1 MPNDRH
7 INFKLLRDRVLSEPS
22 AVADGLSSRVRPPA
36 TAGGSDKM
44 YWRSLEELADS
55 PIFEEFVRREF
66 PQQAEEWND
75 PVERRTFL
83 KLMGA
88 SLALAGLSGCVI
100 QPPEK
105 VIPYVK
111 QPEEE
116 TPGKGL
122 WFATAFSL
130 GGIATPLLVRSN
142 EGRPTKVEGN
152 PDHPS
157 NPGGTATD
165 IFSQASILTLYD
177 PDRSQ
182 TPLYRGETRAWNTF
196 VAEIRGLIDRE
207 GDGLKAKR
215 GAGLRFLTETIT
227 SPSLAAQMK
236 QILTD
241 FPEAKWHQYEPVNR
255 DNARAGAIM
264 AFGQDVNTTY
274 DFSKADRIL
283 SLGSDFLSAMP
294 GTLQYARDYAA
305 KRREFATDV
314 SEQFNDKL
322 LDRHKLT
329 RLYVVESTPTITGAN
344 ADHRWALRERE
355 LQALTLLTSISFLD
369 RETRNTLSSLWLQF
383 KDPLV
388 SAGLSEELTR
398 ENDINLPVLTAPT
411 ARERS
416 VWFRHLI
423 QDLYDHRG
431 ASIVIAGNEQPAIVH
446 ALAHSINN
454 KLGNVGKTVF
464 YSDPLE
470 ANSVDQTQSL
480 RELVTDIDAGRV
492 DTLIII
498 GGNPAYNTPVDL
510 RLDFNRLNRVKLRA
524 HLNLYNNE
532 TSEICHW
539 HINAAH
545 YLESWGDARSYDGT
559 VTIVQPLIAP
569 LYEGKTAHEILAL
582 FSDNYDR
589 KPYEIVKEYWRAQ
602 AGARGQGSGAGNTG
616 DRGQVSV
623 AGQNRSATAI
633 PSPTVSASNDFESW
647 WRKCL
652 HNGFVPDSGLP
663 MKTVS
668 LKSDWASSLASAS
681 QPPILNSYEIVFR
694 PDPSIYDGRF
704 ANNGWLQEL
713 PKPLTKITWDNVA
726 LVSPNTAKKLGV
738 ASQNYDEGKH
748 GREAYVDTIKLTHR
762 DKTIPQQ
769 VPVWVMPGQPDDVIT
784 IHLGYGR
791 TRAGRVGS
799 NTIADPDSRLPRGGF
814 NAYDV
819 RFSDQQWQA
828 TGALVTRANERFLIA
843 STQTHFNMEGRDILR
858 ESSLEEYSREKDRL
872 REERKQEQKEL
883 HDLSL
888 YPDVDYKNQGNGY
901 AWGMSIDLNSCVG
914 CNACVLACQSENNIP
929 IVGKEQVARSRE
941 MHWIRIDAYY
951 KGTADKPEGPFFQ
964 PVPCMHCENAPC
976 EPVCPVHATVHSAE
990 GLNDMVYNRC
1000 VGTRYCSNNCP
1011 YKVRRFNF
1019 FLYQDWETPTY
1030 QLMRNPDVSVRSRG
1044 VMEKCTYC
1052 VQRIQAA
1059 KIQSEIEGRTIRDGE
1074 IVTACQSVCPTEAIV
1089 FGNIND
1095 PNSKVSQLKA
1105 LERDYSLLGELNTR
1119 PRTTYLSA
1127 LRNPNPEIKG

>member
-1 MPNDRH
+1 MDNDRH
-7 INFKLLRDRVLSEPS
+7 INFKLLRDRILSEPP
-22 AVADGLSSRVRPPA
+22 AVA
-36 TAGGSDKM
+36 GGPKTGKT

-55 PIFEEFVRREF
+55 PVFEEFVQREF
-66 PQQAEEWND
+66 PQAAEEWND

-130 GGIATPLLVRSN
+130 GGIATPLLARSN
-142 EGRPTKVEGN
+142 EGRPTKLEGN
-152 PDHPS
+152 PDHPNNKYPAFAIPFS
-157 NPGGTATD
+157 YDHPSPDDRPYAATD

-182 TPLYRGETRAWNTF
+182 TPLYRGETRPWSQF
-196 VAEIRGLIDRE
+196 VAEIRGAIDKE
-207 GDGLKAKR
+207 NDGLKAKK

-227 SPSLAAQMK
+227 SPTLAAQMK
-236 QILTD
+236 SILAD

-255 DNARAGAIM
+255 DNARAGAMM
-264 AFGQDVNTTY
+264 AFGQPVNTIY

-283 SLGSDFLSAMP
+283 SLGSDFLAAMP
-294 GTLQYARDYAA
+294 GTLRYARDYAA
-305 KRREFATDV
+305 KRRI
-314 SEQFNDKL
+314 NGDK
-322 LDRHKLT
+322 T
-329 RLYVVESTPTITGAN
+329 EMNRLYVVESTPTTTGAV
-344 ADHRWALRERE
+344 ADHRFSTKPSEMNGVA
-355 LQALTLLTSISFLD
+355 QSVAALTRMEFGRPMPGQPVDQRPAYFSVPQVRVDWIITMARDLQ
-369 RETRNTLSSLWLQF
+369 LSGS
-383 KDPLV
+383 
-388 SAGLSEELTR
+388 
-398 ENDINLPVLTAPT
+398 
-411 ARERS
+411 
-416 VWFRHLI
+416 
-423 QDLYDHRG
+423 
-431 ASIVIAGNEQPAIVH
+431 SIVIVGGEQPPVVH
-446 ALAHSINN
+446 ALAHQINAS
-454 KLGNVGKTVF
+454 LGNVDKTVF
-464 YSDPLE
+464 YTDPIE

-480 RELVTDIDAGRV
+480 RELVSDIDAGRV
-492 DTLIII
+492 DTLVII

-510 RLDFNRLNRVKLRA
+510 RLNFDRLNKVKLRA
-524 HLNLYNNE
+524 HLSLYNNE
-532 TSEICHW
+532 TSELCHW
-539 HINAAH
+539 HIPATH

-569 LYEGKTAHEILAL
+569 LYEGKTAHEVLAL

-589 KPYEIVKEYWRAQ
+589 KPYDIVKDFWRAE
-602 AGARGQGSGAGNTG
+602 R
-616 DRGQVSV
+616 DRQLISAIRPQFPTQPFVVNDANV
-623 AGQNRSATAI
+623 A
-633 PSPTVSASNDFESW
+633 NDFESW

-652 HNGFVPDSGLP
+652 HDGFLSNSALTT
-663 MKTVS
+663 KTVA
-668 LKSDWASSLASAS
+668 LKSDWAASLNSSNT
-681 QPPILNSYEIVFR
+681 QPPKPDTLEVVFR
-694 PDPSIYDGRF
+694 ADPSIYDGRF

-726 LVSPNTAKKLGV
+726 LVSEKTAKDLGV
-738 ASQNYDEGKH
+738 SRQNYEQDKK

-762 DKTIPQQ
+762 DSTISKS

-784 IHLGYGR
+784 VHLGYGR
-791 TRAGRVGS
+791 GRAGRVGD
-799 NTIADPDSRLPRGGF
+799 TQGF
-814 NAYDV
+814 NAYEIRYSDAPWSAV
-819 RFSDQQWQA
+819 GATVTKTNEQYQIATVQVHFS
-828 TGALVTRANERFLIA
+828 
-843 STQTHFNMEGRDILR
+843 MEGRDLLR
-858 ESSLEEYSREKDRL
+858 ESSLEEFLKDKEKL
-872 REERKQEQKEL
+872 REEQEKQKKEL

-888 YPDVDYKNQGNGY
+888 YPEVDYQNQGNGY

-914 CNACVLACQSENNIP
+914 CNACMIACQSENNIP
-929 IVGKEQVARSRE
+929 IVGKEQVVRSRE
-941 MHWIRIDAYY
+941 MHWIRVDAYF
-951 KGTADKPEGPFFQ
+951 KGSPEKPDGPFFQ

-976 EPVCPVHATVHSAE
+976 EPVCPVHATVHSSE

-1000 VGTRYCSNNCP
+1000 VGTKYCSNNCP

-1030 QLMRNPDVSVRSRG
+1030 QLMRNPDVTVRSRG

-1059 KIQSEIEGRTIRDGE
+1059 KITSELEGRPVRDGE

-1095 PNSKVSQLKA
+1095 PNSKVSKLKA

-1127 LRNPNPEIKG
+1127 LRNPNPEIKS

>member
-1 MPNDRH
+1 MSNDRH
-7 INFKLLRDRVLSEPS
+7 INFKLLRDRVLSEPP
-22 AVADGLSSRVRPPA
+22 AVAGGPVLPRHNEGPPA
-36 TAGGSDKM
+36 TAGGSDKT
-44 YWRSLEELADS
+44 YWRNLEELADS

-66 PQQAEEWND
+66 PQQAEEWNN

-116 TPGKGL
+116 TPGQGL
-122 WFATAFSL
+122 YFATAFSL

-157 NPGGTATD
+157 NAGSTATD
-165 IFSQASILTLYD
+165 IFSQASVLTLYD

-182 TPLYRGETRAWNTF
+182 TPLYRGETRAWTTF
-196 VAEIRGLIDRE
+196 VGEIRGLIERE
-207 GDGLKAKR
+207 GDGLKAKK

-227 SPSLAAQMK
+227 SPSLAAQLK

-255 DNARAGAIM
+255 DHARAGAVM
-264 AFGQDVNTTY
+264 AFGQPVNTTY

-294 GTLQYARDYAA
+294 GTLRYARDYAA
-305 KRREFATDV
+305 KRRSV
-314 SEQFNDKL
+314 SEALGSRPDAAEQMS
-322 LDRHKLT
+322 
-329 RLYVVESTPTITGAN
+329 RLYVVESTPTVTGAK
-344 ADHRWALRERE
+344 ADHRFSVKPAEMEAVAQGVSGASIVRASGDIGSWLPAVSKD
-355 LQALTLLTSISFLD
+355 LQLH
-369 RETRNTLSSLWLQF
+369 
-383 KDPLV
+383 K
-388 SAGLSEELTR
+388 
-398 ENDINLPVLTAPT
+398 
-411 ARERS
+411 
-416 VWFRHLI
+416 
-423 QDLYDHRG
+423 G
-431 ASIVIAGNEQPAIVH
+431 ASIVIAGDEQPPSVH
-446 ALAHSINN
+446 ALAHAANN
-454 KLGNVGKTVF
+454 FLGNVGKTVF
-464 YSDPLE
+464 YSDPIE

-480 RELVTDIDAGRV
+480 RELVGDIDAGKV
-492 DTLIII
+492 ETLIIL

-510 RLDFNRLNRVKLRA
+510 RLDFNRLEKVKLRA
-524 HLNLYNNE
+524 HLHLYNNE

-545 YLESWGDARSYDGT
+545 YLESWGDARAYDGT
-559 VTIVQPLIAP
+559 ASIVQPLIAP
-569 LYEGKTAHEILAL
+569 LYEGRTAYEVLAL
-582 FSDNYDR
+582 FSDSYDR
-589 KPYEIVKEYWRAQ
+589 QPYEIVRNYWS
-602 AGARGQGSGAGNTG
+602 GQQTG
-616 DRGQVSV
+616 LS
-623 AGQNRSATAI
+623 APQNRVVTTSVQRPEVSTRSGSDRVAAPSATPANQ
-633 PSPTVSASNDFESW
+633 PQATPAASTDFETW

-652 HNGFVPDSGLP
+652 HDGFIPNTTLAT
-663 MKTVS
+663 KTVS
-668 LKSDWASSLASAS
+668 AKSDLASSLS
-681 QPPILNSYEIVFR
+681 QTAPATQAGSFEIIFR
-694 PDPSIYDGRF
+694 PDPSIHDGRF

-726 LVSPNTAKKLGV
+726 LVSANTAKKLGV
-738 ASQNYDEGKH
+738 SRQNYEEGKH
-748 GREAYVDTIKLTHR
+748 GREAYVDTIKLSLR
-762 DKTIPQQ
+762 DRTITQQ

-791 TRAGRVGS
+791 TRAGGVAEK
-799 NTIADPDSRLPRGGF
+799 TVTEPDGPLPHGGF
-814 NAYDV
+814 NGYDIRYSYEPWLANGARV
-819 RFSDQQWQA
+819 TK
-828 TGALVTRANERFLIA
+828 TGERFLIA
-843 STQTHFNMEGRDILR
+843 STQAHFMLQEPSFGGPDRDILR
-858 ESSLEEYSREKDRL
+858 ESSVEEFVKDR
-872 REERKQEQKEL
+872 EARKKEAEKQKHEL
-883 HDLSL
+883 KELSL
-888 YPDVDYKNQGNGY
+888 YPEFDYKNQGNGY

-914 CNACVLACQSENNIP
+914 CNACMIACQSENNIP

-941 MHWIRIDAYY
+941 MHWIRIDAYF
-951 KGTADKPEGPFFQ
+951 KGDENKPEGPFFQ

-976 EPVCPVHATVHSAE
+976 EPVCPVHATVHSSE

-1000 VGTRYCSNNCP
+1000 VGTKYCSNNCP

-1052 VQRIQAA
+1052 VQRIQSA
-1059 KIQSEIEGRTIRDGE
+1059 KIKSEIEGRQVHDGE
-1074 IVTACQSVCPTEAIV
+1074 IVTACQSVCPSEAIV

-1095 PNSKVSQLKA
+1095 PNSKVSKLKA
-1105 LERDYSLLGELNTR
+1105 LERDYSLLGELNVR

-1127 LRNPNPEIKG
+1127 LRNPNPEIKA